1 MKLFNILILF
11 TLPLFTQQHII
22 KFVTLAPEGSTW
34 INVMREYDAA
44 VRKESGGKLGFKIY
58 PGGVA
63 GDEKDVIRKIR
74 LGQYHSTGITGVG
87 MGEIAPKVR
96 ILDTPFLLR
105 SYSEVDFILQ
115 KYEEEFNK
123 AFLEN
128 NFVLLGWAEVGFVYT
143 FSNIPIKQ
151 IKDLK
156 GIKMWAWEGDPVA
169 EATFK
174 SLNAN
179 FIPLS
184 ITDVMTSLQT
194 KLIDG
199 FYTSPLAAISLQWFT
214 TVKYM
219 LDFPLADAAGSVVIS
234 KKEFDKLSPEHQEIL
249 LRNGKIYMRK
259 LTELSRDD
267 NRKSL
272 QSLKNAKIIF
282 TSLVNDQEKNIC
294 EEVGKNARKML
305 VGNLYDNDFLSRVE
319 NSLQEFRTKKT
330 TQNK

>member
-1 MKLFNILILF
+1 MKKLLTLLIIC
-11 TLPLFTQQHII
+11 LPIFSQQHII
-22 KFVTLAPEGSTW
+22 KFATLAPEGSTW

-44 VRKESGGKLGFKIY
+44 VRKESGGRVGFKIY

-63 GDEKDVIRKIR
+63 GDEKDVIRKIKF
-74 LGQYHSTGITGVG
+74 GQYHSAGITGVG

-96 ILDTPFLLR
+96 ILDTPFLFR
-105 SYSEVDFILQ
+105 DYNEVDFFLEKHDQ
-115 KYEEEFNK
+115 DFRN

-128 NFVLLGWAEVGFVYT
+128 NFVLLGWTEVGFVYT
-143 FSNIPIKQ
+143 FSNSPIKQ

-156 GIKMWAWEGDPVA
+156 GIKMWSWEGDPVA

-194 KLIDG
+194 NLIDG

-234 KKEFDKLSPEHQEIL
+234 KKEFDKLAPDLQDIL
-249 LRNGKIYMRK
+249 IRNGKIYMKK
-259 LTELSRDD
+259 LTQLSRED
-267 NRKSL
+267 NKKSL

-282 TSLVNDQEKNIC
+282 TSLNEPEKKYCDEI
-294 EEVGKNARKML
+294 GRNARKAL
-305 VGNLYDNDFLSRVE
+305 VGNLYDYDFLNKIE
-319 NSLQEFRTKKT
+319 NTLTEFRSKK
-330 TQNK
+330 